1 MEKGLIT
8 DIAYLKFAQLSG
20 GSNKPQVNP
29 GRLHA
34 MTKSRYSNMSALP
47 VGLPDRA
54 IDRSQID
61 SARAHRAA
69 VNRANAQHSTG
80 PRTEA
85 GKQRSS
91 LNAIRHGLT
100 GQTVVLPSED
110 PAAYESHRRQFF
122 AEYQPATPTESQL
135 VQELID
141 TSWRLNRIPLLEADL
156 LARAANPPSEQARID
171 FDIVDA
177 HRLIAGINLQGT
189 RLSRQFQK
197 ALDKLRQIQAERQDR
212 ERRDLKD
219 AAALLELY
227 KHKQQTWEPAD
238 HGFVF
243 TKQQVERASER
254 MRRQNEARHVEYVRF
269 HLPPQMQPGYDKRTY

>member
-1 MEKGLIT
+1 
-8 DIAYLKFAQLSG
+8 
-20 GSNKPQVNP
+20 
-29 GRLHA
+29 
-34 MTKSRYSNMSALP
+34 MSAPAIP
-47 VGLPDRA
+47 VLDPAADRA
-54 IDRSQID
+54 IYENRMRAAAYRAAAGTAAND
-61 SARAHRAA
+61 SSAPGCAPINRAA

-85 GKQRSS
+85 GKQHSS

-100 GQTVVLPSED
+100 AQTVVLPSED

-122 AEYQPATPTESQL
+122 AEYQPATPTETQL
-135 VQELID
+135 VHELID
-141 TSWRLNRIPLLEADL
+141 TSWRLNRIPLLEAGL
-156 LARAANPPSEQARID
+156 LARAANPPNEQARID

-227 KHKQQTWEPAD
+227 KHKQQPWDPSD

-254 MRRQNEARHVEYVRF
+254 MLRQNEARQVAYVRF
-269 HLPPQMQPGYDKRTY
+269 HLPPQMQPGYDKHTY